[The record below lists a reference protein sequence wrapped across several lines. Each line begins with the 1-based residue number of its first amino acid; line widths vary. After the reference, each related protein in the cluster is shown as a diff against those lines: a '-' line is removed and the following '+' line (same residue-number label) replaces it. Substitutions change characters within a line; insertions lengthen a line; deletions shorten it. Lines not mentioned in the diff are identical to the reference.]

1 MKHTTPPPVLPRR
14 LLFSILSAI
23 ISLILLFTAQSSPAF
38 SDWYSDHI
46 YKLLVT
52 TYGRLTGLVPFSVS
66 ELLLYLLVLILLTTL
81 VYLVVQTIRKKA
93 GRNSWKCFGLNLLT
107 TAAVL
112 FLLYTLC
119 CGINY
124 GRTSFSE
131 TARLETAPYTAEDLT
146 ALCRLLADKTNKLAT
161 QVERD
166 TDSTALIGDSVNERA
181 QTAMEHLGTLYPEL
195 GGYYPKPKGFA
206 FPAILSIQNLSGIY
220 LPFTIEANYNRA
232 MTEYNLPFTACH
244 ELSHLRGFMQEE
256 EANFIGWL
264 ACISSDDAAFQYS
277 GYLMGWIYAS
287 NQLYEIDYESYR
299 QIHATIDE
307 NVRDDLT
314 ANNEFW
320 KKYEGQI
327 AEVSN
332 QINDSYLKANGQADG
347 VQSYDRMVDLM
358 MSYLQQKKILA
369 TRQNLFLTIP

>member
-1 MKHTTPPPVLPRR
+1 MKHTTNSPALPRR
-14 LLFSILSAI
+14 LLFSILSAV
-23 ISLILLFTAQSSPAF
+23 ISLTLLFTAQSSPAF
-38 SDWYSDHI
+38 ADWYSDHI
-46 YKLLVT
+46 YKFFVN
-52 TYGRLTGLVPFSVS
+52 TYGRLTGLVPFSIS
-66 ELLLYLLVLILLTTL
+66 ELLLYLLILILLTAL
-81 VYLVVQTIRKKA
+81 VYLLVQTIRKKA
-93 GRNSWKCFGLNLLT
+93 RGNSWKCFGLDLLT

-112 FLLYTLC
+112 FLLYTLW

-131 TARLETAPYTAEDLT
+131 TARLETAPYTAGDLA
-146 ALCRLLADKTNKLAT
+146 ALCRLLADKTNELSM

-166 TDSTALIGDSVNERA
+166 TDNTALVGDSVNERA

-195 GGYYPKPKGFA
+195 DGYYPKPKGFV

-264 ACISSDDAAFQYS
+264 ACISSDDTAFQYS

-287 NQLYEIDYESYR
+287 NQLYEVDYESYR
-299 QIHATIDE
+299 QIHATLDE

-332 QINDSYLKANGQADG
+332 QINDSYLKANGQTDG